1 MCGPSSQETGI
12 AGQST
17 SLSSLLSANY
27 AQRFGEQTGVIN
39 MLRDVF
45 TPIAEAGPD
54 QQGFGPQELA
64 ALKTQATEG
73 VGATYAKGKVALQ
86 NTLAARGGGNM
97 VLPTGAEGELQGN
110 LLQAAAAQQSQEDL
124 AITRANYSQGRQNF
138 LEATGGLQGVASRY
152 SPEGYAGAAEKGF
165 ESSFGMAKDI
175 NQQRNQATADIIG
188 GVTSLAKGAA
198 TGGLDFANSSDFL
211 GGIGGGKIFGS
222 GGIFGGG

>member
-1 MCGPSSQETGI
+1 MCGASSKETGI

-97 VLPTGAEGELQGN
+97 VLPTGQESELKGN
-110 LLQAAAAQQSQEDL
+110 WHQAAASLQVDGKFAMK
-124 AITRANYSQGRQNF
+124 RGNYSKGRQNF
-138 LEATGGLQGVASRY
+138 LEANGGLQGEDSRY
-152 SPEGYAGAAEKGF
+152 SLEGYARTAEKGF

-175 NQQRNQATADIIG
+175 NQ
-188 GVTSLAKGAA
+188 
-198 TGGLDFANSSDFL
+198 
-211 GGIGGGKIFGS
+211 
-222 GGIFGGG
+222 